1 MSSKL
6 AESSETLIQK
16 VEYDAGQFNELKPM
30 EGEH

>member
-6 AESSETLIQK
+6 AESSETLIQC
-16 VEYDAGQFNELKPM
+16 DAGQFNELKPM